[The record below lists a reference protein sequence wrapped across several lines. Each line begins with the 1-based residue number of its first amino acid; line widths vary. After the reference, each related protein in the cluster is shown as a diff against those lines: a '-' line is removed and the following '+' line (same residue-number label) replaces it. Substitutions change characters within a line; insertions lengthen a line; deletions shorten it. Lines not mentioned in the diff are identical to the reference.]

1 MKIISP
7 KVEIITPIDGEAILK
22 HIEIC
27 ARNCYKSEDKITPDS
42 ARSMI
47 KKLIALGHE
56 AMIEHYN
63 ITVKLTCDVGCYD
76 DKTYILTENGWKLF
90 KDVKADEKVF
100 TKTDNGKV
108 CLYPITCII
117 EKHYKGLL
125 HCYHSS
131 QVNLKVTPD
140 HNMWVFDNHK
150 RSVKTKIWKFLE
162 SQNLTNKS
170 YSFDKGGNKE
180 RNDCNR
186 TIAIP
191 ATTRRCGVVKRE
203 FNGHTFDNLAFFEF
217 LGWWAT
223 DGYLEKHGNHFIVS
237 LSQFKTKGV
246 QRIKYLLDKL
256 NLDYSEYKGRYRI
269 KSPALADFISKEFY
283 QDKEDYSKS
292 LDFKITPL
300 IRNAY
305 TNETEAFL
313 QGVLGGDGTEYKDGR
328 KIIYTASKQFALD
341 LIELC
346 FRCGKTANYYMAN
359 YEKQYASSPFSHNVP
374 VYVVSI
380 CRTEKTWFDKTE
392 KNYSEEEYDGKVYC
406 VSLDKH
412 HRLFVMREGKTCW
425 CGNCY
430 KDLTRHR
437 HASFAIE
444 CLSGDTRVL
453 KNMTIKELYERSQN
467 QYGKTHNKTL
477 HLRSV
482 NENGEIIPNKIK
494 DVWYKGVAPVYQ
506 LKTNLGYTIKATE
519 NHFFK
524 TKDGYKPL
532 KELAVGDEVYTSG
545 VIQKNNLPQKEHLDK
560 IVAVEY
566 IGEEDVYD
574 IEMQSPYNNF
584 VANGFIVHNST
595 RFCNYS
601 KGKYGSELTFIKPCN
616 IEELSDLWTEW
627 ACQMKEIEITYKRMA
642 ELGAKP
648 DQLRMILPH
657 STKADV
663 MMTANLREWRHIF
676 KLRCSP
682 AAHPSVQEVMKMLLK
697 EFKEKIPVVF
707 DDIGD

>member
-1 MKIISP
+1 MKIIEPS
-7 KVEIITPIDGEAILK
+7 VEILTDVNRNKVLK
-22 HIEIC
+22 HIEKC
-27 ARNCYKSEDKITPDS
+27 GRTCYQSYEKESENSASKMIEMLIKS
-42 ARSMI
+42 
-47 KKLIALGHE
+47 GHE
-56 AMIEHYN
+56 SVLEHFS
-63 ITVKLTCDVGCYD
+63 ITVKMKTDIGCYD
-76 DKTYILTENGWKLF
+76 DKTHILTENGWKLF

-117 EKHYKGLL
+117 EKPYKGLL

-150 RSVKTKIWKFLE
+150 RSIKTKIWKFLE

-180 RNDCNR
+180 RNDYIR
-186 TIAIP
+186 AIAIP

-223 DGYLEKHGNHFIVS
+223 DGYLEKQGNHFIVS

-305 TNETEAFL
+305 TNEIEAFL

-430 KDLTRHR
+430 KDITRHR
-437 HASFAIE
+437 AGTAFSIE
-444 CLSGDTRVL
+444 
-453 KNMTIKELYERSQN
+453 
-467 QYGKTHNKTL
+467 
-477 HLRSV
+477 
-482 NENGEIIPNKIK
+482 
-494 DVWYKGVAPVYQ
+494 
-506 LKTNLGYTIKATE
+506 
-519 NHFFK
+519 
-524 TKDGYKPL
+524 
-532 KELAVGDEVYTSG
+532 
-545 VIQKNNLPQKEHLDK
+545 
-560 IVAVEY
+560 
-566 IGEEDVYD
+566 
-574 IEMQSPYNNF
+574 
-584 VANGFIVHNST
+584 ST
-595 RFCNYS
+595 RFCNYT
-601 KGKYGSELTFIKPCN
+601 KDKFGNELTFIKPCN
-616 IEELSDLWTEW
+616 IEELTDLWNEW
-627 ACQMKEIEITYKRMA
+627 AGQMKEVELTYRKMA
-642 ELGAKP
+642 EFGAKP

-657 STKADV
+657 STAAEV
-663 MMTANLREWRHIF
+663 CITANLRAWRHI
-676 KLRCSP
+676 LRIRCHK
-682 AAHPSVQEVMKMLLK
+682 AAHPSVQQIMKMVLFEFNKLLP
-697 EFKEKIPVVF
+697 EIFNDVAEEVA
-707 DDIGD
+707 

>member
-1 MKIISP
+1 MDSHRFPFDKIEILCYKKINNKQKGTIMKIVSP
-7 KVEIITPIDGEAILK
+7 SVQILTPLDGEQILR
-22 HIEIC
+22 HIE
-27 ARNCYKSEDKITPDS
+27 NCGRTCYQSYENKNEESHKKMIAMLIKS
-42 ARSMI
+42 
-47 KKLIALGHE
+47 GHE
-56 AMIEHYN
+56 SVLEHFS
-63 ITVKLTCDVGCYD
+63 ISVKLLCDVGCYD
-76 DKTYILTENGWKLF
+76 DKTHILTENGWKLF

-117 EKHYKGLL
+117 EKPYKGLL
-125 HCYHSS
+125 HSYHSS
-131 QVNLKVTPD
+131 QVNLRVTPD

-150 RSVKTKIWKFLE
+150 RSAKTKIWKFLE

-170 YSFDKGGNKE
+170 YSFDKSGNKE

-186 TIAIP
+186 VIAIP
-191 ATTRRCGVVKRE
+191 ATTRQCGIGKRE

-223 DGYLEKHGNHFIVS
+223 DGCLEKHGNHFIIS

-246 QRIKYLLDKL
+246 QRIEYLLNKL

-283 QDKEDYSKS
+283 QDEEDCSKS

-305 TNETEAFL
+305 TNEIEAFL

-359 YEKQYASSPFSHNVP
+359 YEKQYASSPFNHNVP

-380 CRTEKTWFDKTE
+380 CRTEKTWFDKIE

-430 KDLTRHR
+430 KDITRHR
-437 HASFAIE
+437 AGTAFSIE
-444 CLSGDTRVL
+444 
-453 KNMTIKELYERSQN
+453 
-467 QYGKTHNKTL
+467 
-477 HLRSV
+477 
-482 NENGEIIPNKIK
+482 
-494 DVWYKGVAPVYQ
+494 
-506 LKTNLGYTIKATE
+506 
-519 NHFFK
+519 
-524 TKDGYKPL
+524 
-532 KELAVGDEVYTSG
+532 
-545 VIQKNNLPQKEHLDK
+545 
-560 IVAVEY
+560 
-566 IGEEDVYD
+566 
-574 IEMQSPYNNF
+574 
-584 VANGFIVHNST
+584 ST
-595 RFCNYS
+595 RFCDYN
-601 KGKYGSELTFIKPCN
+601 KGKFGGEIKFIQPVNIQEGTDEYIVWQNCLKN
-616 IEELSDLWTEW
+616 IEDSY
-627 ACQMKEIEITYKRMA
+627 KEMA
-642 ELGAKP
+642 ELGCKP

-657 STKADV
+657 STAAEV
-663 MMTANLREWRHIF
+663 CMTANLRAWRHIF
-676 KLRCSP
+676 KMRCAK
-682 AAHPSVQEVMKMLLK
+682 AAHPSVQQIMKMVLK
-697 EFKEKIPVVF
+697 EFHDKIPVVF
-707 DDIGD
+707 DDLYNEFLGK